1 MKRML
6 NKISDTSVYRYSTGF
21 TIAVLSA
28 LKSTLMWVFERGSL
42 FLGITAII
50 AVIAIDS
57 PAYRFIVLL
66 AYVFIAPIYAFISL
80 RRKEHHKNES

>member
-1 MKRML
+1 MKNFFNRM
-6 NKISDTSVYRYSTGF
+6 SDTTVYRYATGF

-28 LKSTLMWVFERGSL
+28 LKLTLMWVLERGSL

-50 AVIAIDS
+50 AVTAIGS

-66 AYVFIAPIYAFISL
+66 AYIFVAPIYAFFSL
-80 RRKEHHKNES
+80 RRKEHRK

>member
-6 NKISDTSVYRYSTGF
+6 NRMSDTPVYRYSTGF
-21 TIAVLSA
+21 IIAILSA
-28 LKSTLMWVFERGSL
+28 LKSTLMWVLEKGSL

-50 AVIAIDS
+50 AVTAIDS

-66 AYVFIAPIYAFISL
+66 A
-80 RRKEHHKNES
+80 

>member
-6 NKISDTSVYRYSTGF
+6 NRISDTPVYRYSTGF

-28 LKSTLMWVFERGSL
+28 LKSTLMWILERGSL

-50 AVIAIDS
+50 AVTAIDS

-66 AYVFIAPIYAFISL
+66 AYIFVAPIYAFFSFH
-80 RRKEHHKNES
+80 RKENRK

>member
-6 NKISDTSVYRYSTGF
+6 NRMSDTPVYRYSTGF

-28 LKSTLMWVFERGSL
+28 LKSTLVWVLEIGSL

-66 AYVFIAPIYAFISL
+66 AYVFVAPIYAFISL
-80 RRKEHHKNES
+80 RRKGYRK

>member
-6 NKISDTSVYRYSTGF
+6 NRISDTPVYRYSTGF

-28 LKSTLMWVFERGSL
+28 LKSTLMWILERDSL

-50 AVIAIDS
+50 AVTAIDS
-57 PAYRFIVLL
+57 PAYRFIVLI
-66 AYVFIAPIYAFISL
+66 AYVFIAPIYAFFSL
-80 RRKEHHKNES
+80 RRKEHHK

>member
-6 NKISDTSVYRYSTGF
+6 NRISDTSVYRYSTGF

-28 LKSTLMWVFERGSL
+28 LKSTLMWIFERGSL

-66 AYVFIAPIYAFISL
+66 AYVFIAPIYAFFSL
-80 RRKEHHKNES
+80 RRKEHRKNES

>member
-1 MKRML
+1 MKFFNRM
-6 NKISDTSVYRYSTGF
+6 SDTTVYRYATGF

-28 LKSTLMWVFERGSL
+28 LRSTLMWVLERGSL

-66 AYVFIAPIYAFISL
+66 AYIFFHRFMRFSHFAERSIA
-80 RRKEHHKNES
+80 NES

>member
-1 MKRML
+1 MKNFFNRM
-6 NKISDTSVYRYSTGF
+6 SDTTVYRYATGF

-28 LKSTLMWVFERGSL
+28 LKSTLMWVLERGSL

-50 AVIAIDS
+50 AVTAIDS

-66 AYVFIAPIYAFISL
+66 AYIFVAPIYAFFSF
-80 RRKEHHKNES
+80 RRKENRK

>member
-1 MKRML
+1 MKIFFNRM
-6 NKISDTSVYRYSTGF
+6 SDTTVYRYATGF

-28 LKSTLMWVFERGSL
+28 LKSTLMWILERGSL

-66 AYVFIAPIYAFISL
+66 AYIFIAPIYAFFSL
-80 RRKEHHKNES
+80 RRKEHHKK

>member
-1 MKRML
+1 MKFLNRM
-6 NKISDTSVYRYSTGF
+6 SDTTVYRYATGF

-50 AVIAIDS
+50 AVTAIDS
-57 PAYRFIVLL
+57 PAYRFIVLI
-66 AYVFIAPIYAFISL
+66 AYVFIAPIYAFFSL
-80 RRKEHHKNES
+80 RRKEHRK

>member
-6 NKISDTSVYRYSTGF
+6 NRMSDTPVYRYSTGF
-21 TIAVLSA
+21 IIAILSA
-28 LKSTLMWVFERGSL
+28 LKSTLMWILERGSL

-50 AVIAIDS
+50 AVTAIDS

-66 AYVFIAPIYAFISL
+66 AYIFIAPIYAFFSL
-80 RRKEHHKNES
+80 HRKEHRK

>member
-1 MKRML
+1 MKNFFNRM
-6 NKISDTSVYRYSTGF
+6 SDTTVYRYATGF

-28 LKSTLMWVFERGSL
+28 LKSTLMWILERGSL

-50 AVIAIDS
+50 AVTAIDS

-66 AYVFIAPIYAFISL
+66 AYVFIAPIYAFFSL
-80 RRKEHHKNES
+80 RRKENRK

>member
-6 NKISDTSVYRYSTGF
+6 NRISDTPVYRYSTGF

-28 LKSTLMWVFERGSL
+28 LKSTLMWILERGSL

-50 AVIAIDS
+50 AGTAIDS
-57 PAYRFIVLL
+57 PAYRFIVLI
-66 AYVFIAPIYAFISL
+66 AYVFIAPIYAFFSL
-80 RRKEHHKNES
+80 RRKEHHK

>member
-6 NKISDTSVYRYSTGF
+6 NRMSDTPVYRYSTGF
-21 TIAVLSA
+21 IIAILSA
-28 LKSTLMWVFERGSL
+28 LKSTLMWVLEKGSL

-66 AYVFIAPIYAFISL
+66 AYIFIAPIYAFFSL

>member
-1 MKRML
+1 MKKFFNR
-6 NKISDTSVYRYSTGF
+6 ISDTSVYRYSTGF
-21 TIAVLSA
+21 TIAVISA
-28 LKSTLMWVFERGSL
+28 LRSTLMWVLERGSL

-66 AYVFIAPIYAFISL
+66 AYIFIAPIYAFFSL
-80 RRKEHHKNES
+80 RRKEHRK

>member
-6 NKISDTSVYRYSTGF
+6 NRMSDTPVYRYSTGF
-21 TIAVLSA
+21 IIAILSA
-28 LKSTLMWVFERGSL
+28 LKSTLMWVLEKGSL

-50 AVIAIDS
+50 AVTAIDS

-66 AYVFIAPIYAFISL
+66 AYIFIAPIYAFISL
-80 RRKEHHKNES
+80 RRKEHRK

>member
-6 NKISDTSVYRYSTGF
+6 NRMSDTPVYRYSTGF

-28 LKSTLMWVFERGSL
+28 LKSTLMWVLEKGSL
-42 FLGITAII
+42 FLG
-50 AVIAIDS
+50 S

-66 AYVFIAPIYAFISL
+66 AYIFIAPIYAFFSL
-80 RRKEHHKNES
+80 RRKEHRK

>member
-1 MKRML
+1 MKNFFNRM
-6 NKISDTSVYRYSTGF
+6 SDTTVYRYATGF

-28 LKSTLMWVFERGSL
+28 LKSTLMWVLERGSF

-50 AVIAIDS
+50 AVTAIDS

-66 AYVFIAPIYAFISL
+66 AYVFIAPIYAFFSL
-80 RRKEHHKNES
+80 HRKEHRK

>member
-6 NKISDTSVYRYSTGF
+6 NRISDTSVYRYSTGF

-28 LKSTLMWVFERGSL
+28 LKSTLMWILERGSL

-50 AVIAIDS
+50 AVNANDS

-66 AYVFIAPIYAFISL
+66 AYIFVAPIYAFFSF
-80 RRKEHHKNES
+80 RRKENRK

>member
-6 NKISDTSVYRYSTGF
+6 NRMSDTPVYRYSTGF
-21 TIAVLSA
+21 IIAILSA
-28 LKSTLMWVFERGSL
+28 LKSTLMWVLEKGSL

-50 AVIAIDS
+50 AVTAIDS

-66 AYVFIAPIYAFISL
+66 AYIFIALIYAFFSL
-80 RRKEHHKNES
+80 RRKEHRK

>member
-1 MKRML
+1 MKFFFNRM
-6 NKISDTSVYRYSTGF
+6 SDTTVYRYATGF
-21 TIAVLSA
+21 TIAVISA
-28 LKSTLMWVFERGSL
+28 LKSTLMWVLERGSL

-66 AYVFIAPIYAFISL
+66 AYIFVAPIYAFFSL
-80 RRKEHHKNES
+80 RRKENRK

>member
-1 MKRML
+1 MKKML
-6 NKISDTSVYRYSTGF
+6 NRMSDTPVYRYSTGF

-28 LKSTLMWVFERGSL
+28 LKSTLMWVLERGSL

-50 AVIAIDS
+50 AVTAIDS

-66 AYVFIAPIYAFISL
+66 VYIFIAPIYAFFSL

>member
-21 TIAVLSA
+21 TIAILSA
-28 LKSTLMWVFERGSL
+28 IKSTLMWVLERGSL

-66 AYVFIAPIYAFISL
+66 AYIFIAPIYAFFSL
-80 RRKEHHKNES
+80 RRKEHRK

>member
-6 NKISDTSVYRYSTGF
+6 NRISDTPVYRYSTGF

-28 LKSTLMWVFERGSL
+28 LKSTLMWVLEKGSL

-50 AVIAIDS
+50 AVTAIDS

-66 AYVFIAPIYAFISL
+66 AYIFIALIYAFFSL
-80 RRKEHHKNES
+80 RRKENRK

>member
-1 MKRML
+1 MKKIFNRM
-6 NKISDTSVYRYSTGF
+6 SDTTVYRYSTGF

-28 LKSTLMWVFERGSL
+28 LKSTLMWVLERGSL

-66 AYVFIAPIYAFISL
+66 AYIFIAPIYAFFSF
-80 RRKEHHKNES
+80 RRKGHRK